1 VTLIGESYVVGWP
14 GCTTDTQ
21 AYETSQYFVDE
32 KLFFDPGQCVLADKG
47 YSPRLSVSV
56 PYDEPEVVNTADSTA
71 EDKGL
76 YNEGIKKG
84 RLLIERVNA
93 MLKNRFTWLK
103 GIRFQVRCRE
113 DFERCN
119 SSIIA
124 LFVVHNFMMRENIM
138 DVWSD
143 IRPARCDEWADA
155 MSVQQANVADAVA
168 KAASVAK
175 STMRE
180 QELVSRALRLQQF
193 IEWQK
198 AKMASMYLN

>member
-1 VTLIGESYVVGWP
+1 
-14 GCTTDTQ
+14 
-21 AYETSQYFVDE
+21 
-32 KLFFDPGQCVLADKG
+32 
-47 YSPRLSVSV
+47 V
-56 PYDEPEVVNTADSTA
+56 PYDEPEVVDTVDSTGD
-71 EDKGL
+71 DKAQ
-76 YNEGIKKG
+76 YNEGIKRG

-113 DFERCN
+113 DFEKCN

-124 LFVVHNFMMRENIM
+124 ILVVHNFMMQANVM

-143 IRPARCDEWADA
+143 IRPAGCDEWADA

-193 IEWQK
+193 IQWQK
-198 AKMASMYLN
+198 TQLANIYLH